1 MCLNSLW
8 RFDRESPSLG
18 SSEHG
23 NFPPPSVLKRGV
35 RQDLHENP
43 SKKFQHET
51 DCDSRTITFAGF
63 DELNVHLN
71 NNANNNANDHKQHL
85 CCISFI
91 FTPNY
96 GGLKEFTDCLHFLIG
111 VTLCYSHYEI

>member
-18 SSEHG
+18 GAEHG
-23 NFPPPSVLKRGV
+23 NFPRPSALKRGV
-35 RQDLHENP
+35 RQDLHEDP
-43 SKKFQHET
+43 SKKFQCET
-51 DCDSRTITFAGF
+51 DCDSKTIIIAEF

-71 NNANNNANDHKQHL
+71 NNTNNNANDHKQHL

-96 GGLKEFTDCLHFLIG
+96 GGLKEFTDCLGFLTNWG
-111 VTLCYSHYEI
+111 NSML